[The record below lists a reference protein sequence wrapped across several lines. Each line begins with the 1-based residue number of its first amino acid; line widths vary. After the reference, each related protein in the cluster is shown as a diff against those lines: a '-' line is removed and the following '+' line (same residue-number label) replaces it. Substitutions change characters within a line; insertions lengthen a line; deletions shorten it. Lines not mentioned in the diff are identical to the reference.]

1 MEIRLLNDADDP
13 TPRGGGRAPHWHAEE
28 TETVPEAPAPID
40 IGLLIR
46 KYWLIVAALAV
57 LGATGGLFTLVRS
70 MPTYRASAVVEVVPL
85 SEVWLKNSLDI
96 TSFESNEVNI
106 QTQLNILRSGR
117 FRNRGAERVRSEVV
131 PLPPPGQG
139 LISRLREHFQPSTRD
154 PLESTRL

>member
-13 TPRGGGRAPHWHAEE
+13 TPWGGGRAPHWHTEE

-70 MPTYRASAVVEVVPL
+70 MPTYRASLAV
-85 SEVWLKNSLDI
+85 S
-96 TSFESNEVNI
+96 
-106 QTQLNILRSGR
+106 SG
-117 FRNRGAERVRSEVV
+117 NAVGEPANGVYED
-131 PLPPPGQG
+131 
-139 LISRLREHFQPSTRD
+139 T
-154 PLESTRL
+154 T